1 MAQGSQ
7 GRGGYAVT
15 FSVVDQA
22 TGPIDAIQRRIRQLR
37 EPIDRMRRDT
47 QDFINPQGLRK
58 VSDAFGDI
66 GRQAATAF
74 SSLSRLVPVMGAIG
88 GVASL
93 AGLAGLGRQWASFA
107 TQLKRDS
114 DFIRGSTPQALQQLQ
129 RAFTLVGGS
138 AEQVTGTL
146 KDLTNTAAAAFRG
159 DANAATWF
167 REAKISLED
176 FNGQLRP
183 STELLPEVLTYIS
196 SLKDPTD
203 RLTAANGF
211 GSAALRD
218 MVQQLEA
225 ARRPGENLADTYRR
239 VNEQAAKY
247 PPLTDK
253 QIAAM
258 QRHKE
263 AMASLGVSVDA
274 LGQRVGTNM
283 ASAFTPFVV
292 ALDKFASDPATV
304 KAVDDLTT
312 AFGEL
317 LEGLDWDYVLGFLR
331 DTVVEIT
338 KLIQLVKDA
347 VKWIRSFKEDWA
359 KFWGGEARAPTPSTS
374 PEDVVAELAGGSAAW
389 QAQKAQLDAKAAA
402 SGGGGV
408 VGRWIG
414 GLFGGGG
421 GETATASGEGS
432 RGATVPTA
440 PANENM
446 PPGGGNPSAKLSAE
460 ARGLLDTIAG
470 SESNIKGKDPY
481 TLLYGGTNVN
491 LEPGARSPGI
501 PIRSGPNKG
510 LTSSAYGRYQFINPT
525 WFDLVHGIDP
535 KSGEKTKKG
544 LIDKMPELREDFLK
558 RTPRAQDI
566 AAWEKAKERY
576 RAGGGGNLEDDLR
589 RGKLHP
595 GGQAQLGEEWTSLP
609 GGIEPN
615 PATASFG
622 GRLGGNIKRQRA
634 MELAQGAPAEVTG
647 GPPVNG
653 AVDVTITHKNPPPGA
668 TVTASATGDATV
680 GAPRTEQ
687 QQLANVG

>member
-114 DFIRGSTPQALQQLQ
+114 DYIRGSTPQALQQLQ

-159 DANAATWF
+159 DATAATWF
-167 REAKISLED
+167 RTAGISLED

-211 GSAALRD
+211 GSAKLRD

-402 SGGGGV
+402 SGGGGGV

-421 GETATASGEGS
+421 GDTSTASGEGS
-432 RGATVPTA
+432 RGATVPTP
-440 PANENM
+440 PAAANQNL
-446 PPGGGNPSAKLSAE
+446 PPE
-460 ARGLLDTIAG
+460 ARGLLDVIAG
-470 SESNIKGKDPY
+470 TESGGKNPY
-481 TLLYGGTNVN
+481 TQLYGGRNIE
-491 LEPGARSPGI
+491 LAPGERAPAV
-501 PIRSGPNKG
+501 PIRSGPNVGK
-510 LTSSAYGRYQFINPT
+510 TSSAYGRYQFINPT
-525 WFDLVHGIDP
+525 W
-535 KSGEKTKKG
+535 EAQAKKLG
-544 LIDKMPELREDFLK
+544 LKDRSPA
-558 RTPRAQDI
+558 AQDL
-566 AAWEKAKERY
+566 AAWDLAQTRYQRETKRDLYADLQAGRHDLIGPALAK
-576 RAGGGGNLEDDLR
+576 
-589 RGKLHP
+589 
-595 GGQAQLGEEWTSLP
+595 EWTSLP
-609 GGIEPN
+609 AGIEQ
-615 PATASFG
+615 A
-622 GRLGGNIKRQRA
+622 GGNTVGRFSSRLATNIGRHREA
-634 MELAQGAPAEVTG
+634 MQIAQGAPAEVTG

>member
-1 MAQGSQ
+1 MTQSQ
-7 GRGGYAVT
+7 RGGYAVT
-15 FSVVDQA
+15 FSVKDEA

-88 GVASL
+88 GAASL
-93 AGLAGLGRQWASFA
+93 AGLVGMGRQWASFA

-114 DFIRGSTPQALQQLQ
+114 DYIRGSTPQALQQLQ

-159 DANAATWF
+159 DATAATWF
-167 REAKISLED
+167 RTAGINLEG

-183 STELLPEVLTYIS
+183 TTELLPEVLTYIS

-211 GSAALRD
+211 GSSALRD

-239 VNEQAAKY
+239 VNEQAAQY
-247 PPLTDK
+247 PTLTDK

-258 QRHKE
+258 QRHQA

-283 ASAFTPFVV
+283 ASAFTPFVE
-292 ALDKFASDPATV
+292 ALDKFAKDPATI
-304 KAVDDLTT
+304 KAVDDLTE
-312 AFGEL
+312 AFREL
-317 LEGLDWDYVLGFLR
+317 LEGLDWGYVLGFLR
-331 DTVVEIT
+331 DTVREIT
-338 KLIQLVKDA
+338 KLIQLIKDA
-347 VKWIRSFKEDWA
+347 VKWVRGFKEDWA
-359 KFWGGEARAPTPSTS
+359 KLWGGQAAGAAPAVTEEDVIAGMIPGGKAALAAQRAQTDAAASAAGGASGGVLGKAWDWISGGGEAAAP
-374 PEDVVAELAGGSAAW
+374 
-389 QAQKAQLDAKAAA
+389 
-402 SGGGGV
+402 
-408 VGRWIG
+408 
-414 GLFGGGG
+414 
-421 GETATASGEGS
+421 EGS
-432 RGATVPTA
+432 RGATVPT
-440 PANENM
+440 PANNNT
-446 PPGGGNPSAKLSAE
+446 P
-460 ARGLLDTIAG
+460 I
-470 SESNIKGKDPY
+470 
-481 TLLYGGTNVN
+481 GT
-491 LEPGARSPGI
+491 
-501 PIRSGPNKG
+501 
-510 LTSSAYGRYQFINPT
+510 
-525 WFDLVHGIDP
+525 
-535 KSGEKTKKG
+535 
-544 LIDKMPELREDFLK
+544 
-558 RTPRAQDI
+558 
-566 AAWEKAKERY
+566 
-576 RAGGGGNLEDDLR
+576 GGGGFKDTAGDLTKRLARNYGLTTAQAAGLVGNLGYESGGFKQLQEKKPLVPGSRGGYGYAQWTGARRTEFEAWSKGKGLDPSSHEANVGFLEHELSGKYAHVVQKLR
-589 RGKLHP
+589 G
-595 GGQAQLGEEWTSLP
+595 AS
-609 GGIEPN
+609 GIEEASRITHRHYETPADVQGAN
-615 PATASFG
+615 PSYASAG
-622 GRLGGNIKRQRA
+622 GRLRYARQAHELA
-634 MELAQGAPAEVTG
+634 MASPANLAQGAPAEVTG

-680 GAPRTEQ
+680 GEPRTEQ